1 MEKPIQQ
8 KQKAGIVTSL
18 NDTILTKV
26 TYTEN
31 TPLGWSGVWNLRV
44 VWFPVK
50 HYPPYNKG
58 FYRAY
63 AINPVSIRI
72 FVFFLLNQN
81 SRFHCKSHFVCIC
94 LCASLFLLTA
104 TSGLFNPFYT
114 TSVFAYK
121 RQTNLVCVSP
131 ATLIMYT
138 GHTFWGPYYNLWRF
152 KT

>member
-1 MEKPIQQ
+1 MENPIQQ
-8 KQKAGIVTSL
+8 EQKAGIVTSL

-31 TPLGWSGVWNLRV
+31 TPLGSRMKWRMESTSG
-44 VWFPVK
+44 WFPVK

-58 FYRAY
+58 FYRDY

-72 FVFFLLNQN
+72 FVFVLLNQN

-138 GHTFWGPYYNLWRF
+138 GHTF
-152 KT
+152 